1 MALVRVVML
10 NRLVRPISE
19 SDDLKRPMRIP
30 LAAPVWLLWEE
41 AVTEERVR
49 MSDSKDSDDMAP
61 NLPRLVCEG
70 REASV
75 ERLERGLRSLWRGR
89 ERVAGGAWMSRIR
102 RRRVYHTFVTARITM
117 TGSKPRGNPR
127 AVGSVSARE
136 PRLDIETEKRL
147 KERGSRR

>member
-10 NRLVRPISE
+10 NRPVRPISE

-41 AVTEERVR
+41 AATEERVY
-49 MSDSKDSDDMAP
+49 MSDSKDSDDMAL

-70 REASV
+70 REANV
-75 ERLERGLRSLWRGR
+75 EQLERGLRSLWRGR

-102 RRRVYHTFVTARITM
+102 RRRVYRAFVMARMSIT
-117 TGSKPRGNPR
+117 SPKRRESPR
-127 AVGSVSARE
+127 AVGSASAGE
-136 PRLDIETEKRL
+136 PRLDIATKKRL